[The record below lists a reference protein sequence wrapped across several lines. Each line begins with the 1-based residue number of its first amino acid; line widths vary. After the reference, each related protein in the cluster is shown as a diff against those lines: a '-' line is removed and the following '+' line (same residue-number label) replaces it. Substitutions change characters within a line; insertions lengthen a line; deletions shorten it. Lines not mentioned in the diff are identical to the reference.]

1 MRVRLPFASWRER
14 LFGVPEGA
22 PLPLHHIRHMR
33 PERAKNAIRAQ
44 CQAVGL
50 ADGAV
55 LCRVLGRYKM
65 YVPAE
70 DRSLA
75 PHLALDG
82 YWELWLTRFLLRTLR
97 AGMRVADIGANV
109 GYYSLLMAEM
119 VGEAG
124 HVLAIEPNPAVAPLL
139 RDNLLMGGFAARST
153 VAEVALGAAA
163 EEGRRLAV
171 PGGAP
176 MNAALMP
183 AGAEGGHAVRVTTL
197 DALLE
202 GWPRLD
208 LVKID
213 AEGAEA
219 EILQGMAATLARW
232 RPHLV
237 VEINAARGYD
247 AAALLRRLAERYP
260 VLRSIEHDDSLP
272 VVTPEEVAGRRH
284 GTDWLIFAAGDPP
297 PPR

>member
-1 MRVRLPFASWRER
+1 MRLLPPFASWREH
-14 LFGVPEGA
+14 LFGVPAGG
-22 PLPLHHIRHMR
+22 PLPLHLIRHMR
-33 PERAKNAIRAQ
+33 PDRAKHAIRAR
-44 CQAVGL
+44 CQATGL
-50 ADGAV
+50 ADGTV

-65 YVPAE
+65 YLPAE
-70 DRSLA
+70 DRTLT
-75 PHLALDG
+75 PHLILDG
-82 YWELWLTRFLLRTLR
+82 YWELWLTRFFLRTLR
-97 AGMRVADIGANV
+97 VGMHVADVGANV

-124 HVLAIEPNPAVAPLL
+124 QVLAVEPNPAVAPLL
-139 RDNLLMGGFAARST
+139 RANLLMGGFAAR
-153 VAEVALGAAA
+153 VAVEEAALGAAA
-163 EEGRRLAV
+163 EDGRRLAV

-183 AGAEGGHAVRVTTL
+183 RAAEGGHAVRVTTL
-197 DALLE
+197 DARLE

-219 EILQGMAATLARW
+219 EILQGMQAVLARW

-237 VEINAARGYD
+237 IEINAARGYD

-260 VLRSIEHDDSLP
+260 VLRSIEHDDTLP
-272 VVTPEEVAGRRH
+272 VVTPEDVAGRRI
-284 GTDWLIFAAGDPP
+284 GSDWLIFAAGDPP
-297 PPR
+297 LPR